1 MVSED
6 IWETDVLVIGG
17 GLAGC
22 FAAVKAS
29 EQGAKVILVDKGYV
43 SKSGETP
50 FAGDTMVFNPAWGH
64 KLDEWMRQ
72 VNVIGEYINNRH
84 WNEIVFQDSYA
95 RYQDLEAWGVK
106 FLKEKGVP
114 RRLSHPLKNQ
124 PLPDRDRFPP
134 LVSEVVHWEPGFTQI
149 IRKHAIKSGVRILD
163 RIMITDLIQQD
174 GRIVGAIGFGV
185 EENNTCIFK
194 ARATIIG
201 TGGGGFRPIGYPT
214 QELTAD
220 GHAMAYRAG
229 AVITGKE
236 FVSPNTTNPD
246 NPGWPPSYL
255 FFSQGHSA
263 ALPGAWEV
271 LPLYNA
277 EGDEVPVRGIAWHG
291 WLDAHYEAHAG
302 RIPLHF
308 AGPDGRKI
316 TKGSA
321 GAYGG
326 MHGHATDGICPL
338 DETCAT
344 DLPGLF
350 AAGDSLGTVFVGAAY
365 SGFGFATAYAS
376 VTGARAGRSAAAYAL
391 SAAKPAAADEELTRL
406 KKQVYAP
413 LQRNGGFSP
422 RWVTQILQNTLLPY
436 FVLYIKQEDR
446 MKAAL
451 TTVEFLKNHIIPKL
465 TAGDAHQLRL
475 AHETKNMVLNAEMK
489 LRASIFRKESRGNHY
504 REDYPRRDDPNW
516 LAWVKLKEEN
526 GQMTV
531 FKEMIPEEWWPDL
544 SRPYQE
550 RYPMRFPEE

>member
-1 MVSED
+1 MVPED
-6 IWETDVLVIGG
+6 VWETDVLVIGG

-22 FAAVKAS
+22 FAAIKAR
-29 EQGAKVILVDKGYV
+29 EHGAEVILVDKGYV

-50 FAGDTMVFNPAWGH
+50 FAGDTMVFSPAWGH
-64 KLDEWMRQ
+64 KLDEWMTQ
-72 VNVIGEYINNRH
+72 VNVIGEYINNRQ
-84 WNEIVFQDSYA
+84 WNEIVFQESYN
-95 RYQDLEAWGVK
+95 RYQDLESWGVK
-106 FLKEKGVP
+106 FLKEKGEP

-134 LVSEVVHWEPGFTQI
+134 LVSEVVHWEPGFPQV
-149 IRKHAIKSGVRILD
+149 IRKHAVKSGVRIMD
-163 RIMITDLIQQD
+163 RIMVTDLIQQD

-185 EENNTCIFK
+185 EENNTCVFK
-194 ARATIIG
+194 ARATIISA
-201 TGGGGFRPIGYPT
+201 GGGGFRPIGYPT

-263 ALPGAWEV
+263 ALPGAWKV

-308 AGPDGRKI
+308 EGPDGRKI
-316 TKGSA
+316 TKGGA

-326 MHGHATDGICPL
+326 MHGHATDGICPV

-391 SAAKPAAADEELTRL
+391 SAGKPMVADEELTRL
-406 KKQVYAP
+406 KKCLYAP
-413 LQRNGGFSP
+413 LQRQGGFSP

-436 FVLYIKQEDR
+436 FVLYIKHEDR

-489 LRASIFRKESRGNHY
+489 LRASIFRTESRGNHY
-504 REDYPRRDDPNW
+504 REDYPRRDDPTW

-526 GQMTV
+526 GHMKV

-550 RYPMRFPEE
+550 RYPMRLPEE